1 MKYFL
6 LCIVFFHTLLYSQNR
21 TKVDSVSYYSKL
33 VNENVKNNNYK
44 DVLLYTQKSIDYCK
58 KNNKI
63 EAEAYQTFA
72 LGKIYFDL
80 NLYNDAIEVFNKS
93 ILLFN
98 SISTKPNYKLGS
110 AYYFMGLSY
119 IEKKKYSLAEICI
132 LKTEEIQKKLKIK
145 DATNEIS
152 LQKGILA
159 KSRGNIALA
168 SSLFNDIIAKPENKG
183 LINTKAEA
191 FYQIGNIEV
200 ANKRYNLA
208 LNYYNRA
215 LELNKNTKNLN
226 QKSNILLAIS
236 TVYDKLLDK
245 SLAYNY
251 LKKHLNLKESIV
263 LANDEKLGINDY
275 EIFKESQR
283 KQEEL
288 LIEKENNEKEKA
300 DKFSKLISILA
311 IAIISI
317 LSLLSLSLY
326 KNNIIRNQ
334 TNSLLKEKNNELIAA
349 KNRAEEAS
357 KARSEF
363 LSTVSHELRTPL
375 NAINGIT
382 HLLLEENPKKTQM
395 HYLSSLKF
403 SGNYLTN
410 FINDILEINKIDS
423 NKLEIEYI
431 NFNLKQLLGDIQNS
445 LKEIATVN
453 NNKFILKI
461 DSAVPENLIGDPT
474 KLSQIFMNLIN
485 NALKFTN
492 NGTVSVNA
500 RLRNIQNETAT
511 IYFQIIDTG
520 IGISEDKLKTVFE
533 SFSQG
538 SVEINRKFGGTGL
551 GLTIVKKLVRIL
563 GGRIRLKSI
572 IGEGS
577 TFSFELSFKVDNK
590 PLQIKVPIK
599 NYDPEVFKNKKI
611 LVVEDNKI
619 NQMIT
624 KKMLTNKGI
633 ECTILDNGE
642 DAVEL
647 LKTKT
652 FDLVLMDVHLLGIN
666 GTIATQQIREFD
678 TKTPILAL
686 TAISL
691 NENREMLL
699 SFGMTDV
706 ITKPFVPEVF
716 YTILAQN
723 IGNTL
728 NLS

>member
-1 MKYFL
+1 MKHFL
-6 LCIVFFHTLLYSQNR
+6 LFIVFFHSIVYSQIEN
-21 TKVDSVSYYSKL
+21 KIDSVSHYSQL
-33 VNENVKNNNYK
+33 ANENIKNNNYK
-44 DVLLYTQKSIDYCK
+44 KALFFTQKSIDYCK
-58 KNNKI
+58 KHKNI
-63 EAEAYQTFA
+63 QAEAVQTYD

-80 NLYNDAIEVFNKS
+80 NLHNDAIELFGKS
-93 ILLFN
+93 IVLFN
-98 SISTKPNYKLGS
+98 RISKKPNYKVAN
-110 AYYFMGLSY
+110 AYYFISLSCT
-119 IEKKKYSLAEICI
+119 EKKNYILAESAI
-132 LKTEEIQKKLKIK
+132 LKTEEIQKNLKITDK
-145 DATNEIS
+145 ADLIK
-152 LQKGILA
+152 LQKGILS
-159 KSRGNIALA
+159 KIRGDFAIA
-168 SSLFNDIIAKPENKG
+168 SILFNDIIAKPDSELLTNS
-183 LINTKAEA
+183 KAEA
-191 FYQIGNIEV
+191 LYQMGTIED

-208 LNYYNRA
+208 LNYFNRA
-215 LELNKNTKNLN
+215 LELNNLTKNAN
-226 QKSNILLAIS
+226 QKSNILLALS

-245 SLAYNY
+245 STAYSY

-263 LANDEKLGINDY
+263 LSNEEKLGINDY

-283 KQEEL
+283 KQEEIS
-288 LIEKENNEKEKA
+288 IEKENKEKEKD

-334 TNSLLKEKNNELIAA
+334 TNTLLKEKNSELILA
-349 KNRAEEAS
+349 KNKAEEAS

-382 HLLLEENPKKTQM
+382 HLLLEENPKKSQM

-403 SGNYLTN
+403 SGNYLTT
-410 FINDILEINKIDS
+410 FINDILEINKIES
-423 NKLEIEYI
+423 NKLELEYI
-431 NFNLKQLLGDIQNS
+431 NFNLKQLLEDIQNS
-445 LKEIATVN
+445 LKEIAIIN
-453 NNKFILKI
+453 NNKFILKV
-461 DSAVPENLIGDPT
+461 DSAIPENLIGDPT

-492 NGTVSVNA
+492 NGTVSVTA
-500 RLRNIQNETAT
+500 QLRNHHNNNAA

-563 GGRIRLKSI
+563 GGRIKLKSV

-577 TFSFELSFKVDNK
+577 TFSFELNFKVDSS
-590 PLQIKVPIK
+590 PILK
-599 NYDPEVFKNKKI
+599 KAVTLNYDPEIFKGKKI

-624 KKMLTNKGI
+624 QKMLVNKAMK
-633 ECTILDNGE
+633 CTIIDNGE
-642 DAVEL
+642 EAIQI
-647 LKTKT
+647 LKNTCY
-652 FDLVLMDVHLLGIN
+652 DMVLMDVHLLGIN

-678 TKTPILAL
+678 NKTPILAL

-706 ITKPFVPEVF
+706 ITKPFVAEDF
-716 YTILAQN
+716 YSIIAQN
-723 IGNTL
+723 IIE
-728 NLS
+728 S

>member
-21 TKVDSVSYYSKL
+21 IKVDSVYYFSKL

-44 DVLLYTQKSIDYCK
+44 DVLFYTQKSIDYCK

-63 EAEAYQTFA
+63 EQEAFQTYT
-72 LGKIYFDL
+72 LGKIYYNL
-80 NLYNDAIEVFNKS
+80 NLHNDAIEVFNKS
-93 ILLFN
+93 ILLFS
-98 SISTKPNYKLGS
+98 SISKKPNYKVAN
-110 AYYFMGLSY
+110 AYYFLGLSY
-119 IEKKKYSLAEICI
+119 IEKKKYSLAQICI
-132 LKTEEIQKKLKIK
+132 LKTEEIYRKLKIK
-145 DATNEIS
+145 EKDNEIN

-168 SSLFNDIIAKPENKG
+168 SSLFNDIIAKPENKN
-183 LINTKAEA
+183 LINTKTEA
-191 FYQIGNIEV
+191 LYQFGNIEQD
-200 ANKRYNLA
+200 NKRYNLA

-215 LELNKNTKNLN
+215 LELNKKTKNLN
-226 QKSNILLAIS
+226 QKSNILLALSI
-236 TVYDKLLDK
+236 VYDKLLDK

-283 KQEEL
+283 KQEQL
-288 LIEKENNEKEKA
+288 LLDKENREKEKA

-334 TNSLLKEKNNELIAA
+334 TNSLLKEKNNELIVA

-431 NFNLKQLLGDIQNS
+431 NFNLKQLLEDIQNS

-492 NGTVSVNA
+492 NGIVSVEA
-500 RLRNIQNETAT
+500 RLINLQNETAT
-511 IYFQIIDTG
+511 IFFQIIDTG

-551 GLTIVKKLVRIL
+551 GLTIVKKLVTIL
-563 GGRIRLKSI
+563 GGQIRLKSI

-590 PLQIKVPIK
+590 PILIKVPIK

-633 ECTILDNGE
+633 DCTILDNGE
-642 DAVEL
+642 EAVEL
-647 LKTKT
+647 LKNIT

-706 ITKPFVPEVF
+706 ITKPFVPDVF

-723 IGNTL
+723 IENPL

>member
-6 LCIVFFHTLLYSQNR
+6 LFIVFFHSLLYSQNR
-21 TKVDSVSYYSKL
+21 TKVDSVTYYSKL
-33 VNENVKNNNYK
+33 VTQNIKSNDYK
-44 DVLLYTQKSIDYCK
+44 EVLFYTQKSIDYCK
-58 KNNKI
+58 KNNRI
-63 EAEAYQTFA
+63 ETEAFQTYK

-80 NLYNDAIEVFNKS
+80 NLHNDAIEVFNKS

-98 SISTKPNYKLGS
+98 SLSKKPNNRVAN

-119 IEKKKYSLAEICI
+119 IEKKKYTLAEICI
-132 LKTEEIQKKLKIK
+132 LKSEEIQKKLKIK
-145 DATNEIS
+145 SRADEIT
-152 LQKGILA
+152 LQKGILS
-159 KSRGNIALA
+159 KTRGNTALA
-168 SSLFNDIIAKPENKG
+168 SNLFNSIIAKPESDD
-183 LINTKAEA
+183 LTNTKAEA
-191 FYQIGNIEV
+191 LYQIGNIELTG
-200 ANKRYNLA
+200 KRYNLA
-208 LNYYNRA
+208 LNYYNKA
-215 LELNKNTKNLN
+215 LELNKITKNLN
-226 QKSNILLAIS
+226 LKSKILLALS
-236 TVYDKLLDK
+236 TVYDKLIDK
-245 SLAYNY
+245 SSAYTY
-251 LKKHLNLKESIV
+251 LKKHLNLKESIA

-275 EIFKESQR
+275 ETFKESQR
-283 KQEEL
+283 IQEEL
-288 LIEKENNEKEKA
+288 LIEKENDEKEKA

-349 KNRAEEAS
+349 KNKAEEAS

-382 HLLLEENPKKTQM
+382 HLLLEENPKKSQM

-423 NKLEIEYI
+423 NKLELEYI

-445 LKEIATVN
+445 LKEIATIN

-461 DSAVPENLIGDPT
+461 DPAVPENLIGDPT

-492 NGTVSVNA
+492 NGTVSVIA
-500 RLRNIQNETAT
+500 RLRNYQNENAT
-511 IYFQIIDTG
+511 VYFQIIDTG
-520 IGISEDKLKTVFE
+520 IGIPEDKLKTVFE

-572 IGEGS
+572 VGEGS
-577 TFSFELSFKVDNK
+577 TFSFELNFKVDSK
-590 PLQIKVPIK
+590 PFQIKVPIK
-599 NYDPEVFKNKKI
+599 NYDPAIFKNKKI

-624 KKMLTNKGI
+624 QKMLANKEM

-642 DAVEL
+642 DAIEM
-647 LKTKT
+647 LKDKT
-652 FDLVLMDVHLLGIN
+652 FDMVLMDVHLLGIN

-678 TKTPILAL
+678 TQTPILAL

-706 ITKPFVPEVF
+706 ITKPFVPEDF
-716 YTILAQN
+716 YSILAQN
-723 IGNTL
+723 I
-728 NLS
+728 SKS

>member
-6 LCIVFFHTLLYSQNR
+6 LCFVFFHSLLFSQNSI
-21 TKVDSVSYYSKL
+21 KVDSVSYYSKL
-33 VNENVKNNNYK
+33 VNENTKNNNYK
-44 DVLLYTQKSIDYCK
+44 DVLFYTQKSINFCK
-58 KNNKI
+58 KNHKK
-63 EAEAYQTFA
+63 EAEFFQTFN

-93 ILLFN
+93 IILFN
-98 SISTKPNYKLGS
+98 SISTKPNEKVAN

-119 IEKKKYSLAEICI
+119 IEKKKYNLAEICI
-132 LKTEEIQKKLKIK
+132 LKTEEIQKKLKINDPGDK
-145 DATNEIS
+145 IN
-152 LQKGILA
+152 LQKGIIA
-159 KSRGNIALA
+159 KSTGNITLAL
-168 SSLFNDIIAKPENKG
+168 SLFNAIIAKIENNNST
-183 LINTKAEA
+183 NTKAEA
-191 FYQIGNIEV
+191 LYQIGTIE
-200 ANKRYNLA
+200 ASGKRYNLA
-208 LNYYNRA
+208 LNYFNKA
-215 LELNKNTKNLN
+215 AELNNTTKNLN
-226 QKSNILLAIS
+226 QKSNILLALS

-245 SLAYNY
+245 SSAYKY
-251 LKKHLNLKESIV
+251 LKKHLNLKESIL

-283 KQEEL
+283 KQEKL
-288 LIEKENNEKEKA
+288 LLERENSEKEKA

-423 NKLEIEYI
+423 NKLELEHI

-445 LKEIATVN
+445 LKEIAIVN

-461 DSAVPENLIGDPT
+461 DTAVPENLIGDPT

-492 NGTVSVNA
+492 NGTVSVIA
-500 RLRNIQNETAT
+500 RLRSFQNETAT
-511 IYFQIIDTG
+511 IHFQIIDTG
-520 IGISEDKLKTVFE
+520 IGIPADKLKTVFE

-563 GGRIRLKSI
+563 GGRIRLKSAV
-572 IGEGS
+572 GKGS
-577 TFSFELSFKVDNK
+577 AFSFELNFKVDNK
-590 PLQIKVPIK
+590 PLPNTVLTK
-599 NYDPEVFKNKKI
+599 NYNPEIFKNKKI

-624 KKMLTNKGI
+624 QKMLLNKEI
-633 ECTILDNGE
+633 FCTILDNGE
-642 DAVEL
+642 DAIEL
-647 LKTKT
+647 LKTNS
-652 FDLVLMDVHLLGIN
+652 FDMVLMDVHLLGIN
-666 GTIATQQIREFD
+666 GTIATQRIREFD
-678 TKTPILAL
+678 TKTPIVAL

-706 ITKPFVPEVF
+706 ITKPFVPEDF
-716 YTILAQN
+716 YTILAKN
-723 IGNTL
+723 ISNT
-728 NLS
+728 N

>member
-1 MKYFL
+1 MKYLLFFIIFL
-6 LCIVFFHTLLYSQNR
+6 NTQLYSQKKI
-21 TKVDSVSYYSKL
+21 KVDSITYYSNL
-33 VNENVKNNNYK
+33 IEANIRDNHYK
-44 DVLLYTQKSIDYCK
+44 DVLFYSQKAIDFCK

-63 EAEAYQTFA
+63 EAEAIQTYK
-72 LGKIYFDL
+72 LGQVYFNL
-80 NLYNDAIEVFNKS
+80 KLYNDAIESFNKS
-93 ILLFN
+93 INLFN
-98 SISTKPNYKLGS
+98 TISKKGNNTTAD
-110 AYYFMGLSY
+110 AYYYLGISY
-119 IEKKKYSLAEICI
+119 IQKKKYALAEIS
-132 LKTEEIQKKLKIK
+132 LNKSEEIKKKLKIK
-145 DATNEIS
+145 DYAKLIP
-152 LQKGILA
+152 LQKGIILKA
-159 KSRGNIALA
+159 TGKKDLA
-168 SSLFNDIIAKPENKG
+168 STIFKELIAQPENKTI
-183 LINTKAEA
+183 LNTQAEA
-191 FYQIGNIEV
+191 LYQIGVIE
-200 ANKRYNLA
+200 ASSKKYNLA
-208 LNYYNRA
+208 LNYLDKAY
-215 LELNKNTKNLN
+215 ELNRKNKNLE
-226 QKSNILLAIS
+226 QKSNILLELS
-236 TVYDKLLDK
+236 LVYDKMLDK
-245 SLAYNY
+245 TTAYTY
-251 LKKHLNLKESIV
+251 LKQHLNLKESIS
-263 LANDEKLGINDY
+263 LANDEKLGISDY
-275 EIFKESQR
+275 ESFKEEQR

-288 LIEKENNEKEKA
+288 LLEKENKEKEQS

-334 TNSLLKEKNNELIAA
+334 NNALLKEKNNELIAA

-382 HLLLEENPKKTQM
+382 HLLLEENPKKSQM

-431 NFNLKQLLGDIQNS
+431 NFNLKQLLSNIQNS

-453 NNKFILKI
+453 NNKFFLKI
-461 DSAVPENLIGDPT
+461 DSSIPDNLIGDPT

-492 NGTVSVNA
+492 NGTVSVIAKLRTFQNDNA
-500 RLRNIQNETAT
+500 IV
-511 IYFQIIDTG
+511 YFQIIDTG
-520 IGISEDKLKTVFE
+520 IGIPEDKLKTVFE

-563 GGRIRLKSI
+563 GGRIRVKSVV
-572 IGEGS
+572 GEGS
-577 TFSFELSFKVDNK
+577 TFSFELNFKVDSK
-590 PLQIKVPIK
+590 PILIKSKIK
-599 NYDPEVFKNKKI
+599 DYDTEIFKNKKI

-624 KKMLTNKGI
+624 QKMLTNKGI
-633 ECTILDNGE
+633 ECTIIDNGE
-642 DAVEL
+642 DAVEI
-647 LKTKT
+647 LKVET

-678 TKTPILAL
+678 TTTPIIAL

-706 ITKPFVPEVF
+706 ITKPFVPEEF

-723 IGNTL
+723 V
-728 NLS
+728 